1 MTGWGQRRQT
11 TTGEVALIT
20 EKRRVPAS
28 AGGRPDGLAANGGGY
43 DRISLRRRVNETENL
58 AGQEYGNVGYSALQN

>member
-1 MTGWGQRRQT
+1 
-11 TTGEVALIT
+11 LIT